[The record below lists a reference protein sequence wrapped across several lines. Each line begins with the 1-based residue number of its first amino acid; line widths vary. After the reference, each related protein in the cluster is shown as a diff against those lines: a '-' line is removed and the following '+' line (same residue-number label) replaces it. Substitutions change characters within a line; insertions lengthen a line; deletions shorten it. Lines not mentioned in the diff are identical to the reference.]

1 MYNEHGQQEYICTM
15 NTDNKNIYCNEQGQ
29 HEYIC
34 AMNTDNKNIYMYN
47 EQRQQEYIYVQ

>member
-34 AMNTDNKNIYMYN
+34 AMNRDNKNIYMYN